1 MLVDIALVVFAL
13 FLYIICAVL
22 TVLEIFIPSF
32 GLLTLLALGAFAW
45 ATVVLFQM
53 GTAVGW
59 AGLAAAAIVI
69 PSFWIVT
76 YKLFP
81 KTSVGRSM
89 VLKKVTRPVGDAIAD
104 RDRLQDL
111 VGKGGK
117 AAGPLRPVGVC
128 EIDGQRVACSAEVG
142 FVPKGADVE
151 VVRVEGNTVT
161 VRVKETNV

>member
-89 VLKKVTRPVGDAIAD
+89 ILKNATRQVNDIND
-104 RDRLQDL
+104 ELHRLKQL
-111 VGKGGK
+111 VGKSGT
-117 AAGPLRPVGVC
+117 ALGPLRPVGIC
-128 EIDGQRVACSAEVG
+128 EIDGQRISCSAEVG

-151 VVRVEGNTVT
+151 VIRVEGNLVT